1 MTASS
6 PARCVKK
13 RRMLWGFAIALVLFA
28 LCWLYLESNLTGV
41 VLSLADARA
50 RSLAVQV
57 LNQAVE
63 ETIAQEVSYD
73 KLMHVI
79 TGADGNVRLIQ
90 ADTAEMNRLASHA
103 TLLAQQKL
111 EQLEDQTISV
121 PLGSALGLTI
131 FAGAGPRIQ
140 VRILP
145 VGAVIPRFDT
155 EFQTAGIN
163 QTRHKLLLTL
173 TATVRLVIPTGAQTV
188 EATTQVAMAESI
200 IVGEVPETFTD
211 VGDDMDMLDLVP

>member
-1 MTASS
+1 MSA
-6 PARCVKK
+6 PCAKK
-13 RRMLWGFAIALVLFA
+13 RRPILIGMVAALLVL
-28 LCWLYLESNLTGV
+28 LLGWWYLDGNLTAV

-57 LNQAVE
+57 LNESVE
-63 ETIAQEVSYD
+63 ETLASGVSYD
-73 KLMHVI
+73 QLMAVT
-79 TGADGNVRLIQ
+79 TGPDGSVRLIQ
-90 ADTAEMNRLASHA
+90 ANTAEMNRLASHV
-103 TLLAQQKL
+103 TLLAQKKL
-111 EQLEDQTISV
+111 EELEDQTISV

-173 TATVRLVIPTGAQTV
+173 TATVRLVIPTGAAV
-188 EATTQVAMAESI
+188 MEATTQMAVAESI
-200 IVGEVPETFTD
+200 IVGQVPDSFVD
-211 VGDDMDMLDLVP
+211 LNGDSEMLDLIP

>member
-1 MTASS
+1 MS
-6 PARCVKK
+6 ARCENKN
-13 RRMLWGFAIALVLFA
+13 RHTLLYGFGVAVILFV
-28 LCWLYLESNLTGV
+28 LCWWYLDGNLTGV

-50 RSLAVQV
+50 RSLAVQI
-57 LNQAVE
+57 LNEAVE
-63 ETIAQEVSYD
+63 ETIATQVNYD
-73 KLMHVI
+73 QLMTV
-79 TGADGNVRLIQ
+79 TRGQDGTVRLIQ
-90 ADTAEMNRLASHA
+90 ANTAEMNRLASQV
-103 TLLAQQKL
+103 TLLAQKKL
-111 EQLEDQTISV
+111 EELEDQSISV

-173 TATVRLVIPTGAQTV
+173 TATVRLVIPTGSTMM
-188 EATTQVAMAESI
+188 EASTQMAVAENI
-200 IVGEVPETFTD
+200 IVGQVPDSFVD
-211 VGDDMDMLDLVP
+211 LNGDSDMLDLIP

>member
-1 MTASS
+1 MSA
-6 PARCVKK
+6 PCAKK
-13 RRMLWGFAIALVLFA
+13 RRPILIGMAAAVLVL
-28 LCWLYLESNLTGV
+28 LLGWWYLDGNLTKV

-50 RSLAVQV
+50 RSLAVQI
-57 LNQAVE
+57 LNESVE
-63 ETIAQEVSYD
+63 ETLASGVRYD
-73 KLMHVI
+73 QLMAV
-79 TGADGNVRLIQ
+79 TSGPDGSVRLIQ
-90 ADTAEMNRLASHA
+90 ANTAEMNRLASHV
-103 TLLAQQKL
+103 TLLAQKKL
-111 EQLEDQTISV
+111 EELEDQSISV

-173 TATVRLVIPTGAQTV
+173 TATVRLVIPTGAAV
-188 EATTQVAMAESI
+188 MEATTQMAVAESI
-200 IVGEVPETFTD
+200 IVGQVPDSFVD
-211 VGDDMDMLDLVP
+211 LNGDSEMLDLIP

>member
-1 MTASS
+1 MSAQM
-6 PARCVKK
+6 AKK
-13 RRMLWGFAIALVLFA
+13 HRLLVGFAVSAALFA
-28 LCWLYLESNLTGV
+28 LCWLYLDGNLTGV

-57 LNQAVE
+57 LNEAVE
-63 ETIAQEVSYD
+63 ETIATEVSYD
-73 KLMHVI
+73 KLMAVT
-79 TGADGNVRLIQ
+79 TGEDGAVRLIQ
-90 ADTAEMNRLASHA
+90 ANTAEMNRLASHA

-111 EQLEDQTISV
+111 EALEDQTISV

-155 EFQTAGIN
+155 EFETAGIN
-163 QTRHKLLLTL
+163 QTRHKVLLTL
-173 TATVRLVIPTGAQTV
+173 TATVRLVIPTGSSKM
-188 EATTQVAMAESI
+188 EASTQMAVAESI
-200 IVGEVPETFTD
+200 IVGQVPDSFVD
-211 VGDDMDMLDLVP
+211 LNGDSEMLDLVP

>member
-1 MTASS
+1 MTAF
-6 PARCVKK
+6 PFAPCIKK
-13 RRMLWGFAIALVLFA
+13 RRMLWGFAIALALFA
-28 LCWLYLESNLTGV
+28 LCWLYLDGNLTGV

-50 RSLAVQV
+50 RSLAVQI

-63 ETIAQEVSYD
+63 ETIAQEVSYE

-145 VGAVIPRFDT
+145 VGAVVPRFET
-155 EFQTAGIN
+155 EFETAGIN
-163 QTRHKLLLTL
+163 QTRHKVLLTL
-173 TATVRLVIPTGAQTV
+173 TATVQLVIPTGSSKMETS
-188 EATTQVAMAESI
+188 TQMAVAESI
-200 IVGEVPETFTD
+200 IVGQVPDSFVD
-211 VGDDMDMLDLVP
+211 LNGDSDMLDLVP

>member
-1 MTASS
+1 MS
-6 PARCVKK
+6 ARCENKT
-13 RRMLWGFAIALVLFA
+13 RRTLLYGFGAAVMLFA
-28 LCWLYLESNLTGV
+28 LCWWYLDGNLTGV

-50 RSLAVQV
+50 RSLAVQI
-57 LNQAVE
+57 LNEAVE
-63 ETIAQEVSYD
+63 ETITSQVSYD
-73 KLMHVI
+73 QLMTV
-79 TGADGNVRLIQ
+79 TCGEDGTVRLIQ
-90 ADTAEMNRLASHA
+90 ANTAEMNRLASHV
-103 TLLAQQKL
+103 TLLAQKKL
-111 EQLEDQTISV
+111 EELEDQSISV

-173 TATVRLVIPTGAQTV
+173 TATVRLVIPTGSTMM
-188 EATTQVAMAESI
+188 EASTQMAVAENI
-200 IVGEVPETFTD
+200 IVGQVPDSFVDLNED
-211 VGDDMDMLDLVP
+211 SDMLDLIP